1 MMTDLSVLP
10 ESLLAPS
17 DDNAARHLKGM
28 NLPALRLLGTDYV
41 NINLAELK
49 HRHVIYIY
57 PMTGRP
63 DTPLTDSWDQI
74 PGARGCTPQSC
85 AFRDHYAELQ
95 ALNVNVFGLS
105 SQTTEYQLEARNRL
119 HLPFQLLSDHTLQLR
134 DQLQLPTFSVLGK
147 TLYKRLTMIIENGK
161 IKKVFY
167 TVFPPDR
174 NADDVIAWLLAHPLA
189 IE

>member
-63 DTPLTDSWDQI
+63 DTPLPDSWI
-74 PGARGCTPQSC
+74 KYLERVVAHHNPVHFVTIMQSC
-85 AFRDHYAELQ
+85 RH
-95 ALNVNVFGLS
+95 
-105 SQTTEYQLEARNRL
+105 
-119 HLPFQLLSDHTLQLR
+119 
-134 DQLQLPTFSVLGK
+134 
-147 TLYKRLTMIIENGK
+147 
-161 IKKVFY
+161 
-167 TVFPPDR
+167 
-174 NADDVIAWLLAHPLA
+174 
-189 IE
+189 